1 MHMGLHK
8 VSSGHCRRRSCV
20 LTENEAET
28 RPVVRVA
35 DTRLYQ
41 DDGVNEDPV
50 SEKQRNDVIVLLT

>member
-1 MHMGLHK
+1 MGIHMFNG
-8 VSSGHCRRRSCV
+8 SYRGQCFV

-50 SEKQRNDVIVLLT
+50 SEKHRNDVIVLLT